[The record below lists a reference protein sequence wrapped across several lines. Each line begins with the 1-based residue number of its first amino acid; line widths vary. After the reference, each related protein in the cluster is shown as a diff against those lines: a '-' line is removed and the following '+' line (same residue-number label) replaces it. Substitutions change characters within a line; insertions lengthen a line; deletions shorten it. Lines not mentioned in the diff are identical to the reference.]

1 MTFTDFNSN
10 IILLTDNDIPDG
22 FEFEGHPIFTLRH
35 IQQFIHQLNATATND
50 DGIASPDT
58 FYNIL
63 SQSLPTLSQRLQ
75 HWQMNLLHIMA
86 YFPGNVNDDTTT
98 ATTTTVTVST
108 QQEVLSCLLSKCPR
122 ATASVDIYGM
132 TPLHHAVINL
142 SQKRISQECHDLLL
156 QHSLDTVVHRGIES
170 GLDWHYLL
178 PIIKAKINAL
188 TVEDEES
195 GLVPCMMA
203 AAATVVT
210 DGGDKRHHTYELSHV
225 YELLCM
231 KPDVLKE
238 YDATHKQSCR

>member
-50 DGIASPDT
+50 DGIASLDT

-75 HWQMNLLHIMA
+75 HWGMNLLHIMA
-86 YFPGNVNDDTTT
+86 YFPKNVNYDK
-98 ATTTTVTVST
+98 TTTTTST

-156 QHSLDTVVHRGIES
+156 QHSPDTVVHQGIES

-195 GLVPCMMA
+195 GLVPCLMA
-203 AAATVVT
+203 AAAVT
-210 DGGDKRHHTYELSHV
+210 DGGDERHHIYELSHV